1 MPKTVINANSESLS
15 NYLRKIWLN
24 RSLILT
30 LAKRDLKI
38 KYAQTFLG
46 LVWTIVQPLTAVIV
60 FTLFFTGVLNF
71 ELDYPYILFVL
82 SGVLMWGLFQYIF
95 SQSSN
100 ALIQNADLIRKIAF
114 PKIILPLSKIL
125 LGLVEFGIGFI
136 MLLIIMIYYQVSF
149 QWKMLALL
157 LVLIP
162 LIMFALG
169 IAFILS
175 AVTLRKRDLF
185 HIVPFIV
192 NFGIWLTPVFYPV
205 NLIPE
210 KFEQFIYVNPI
221 ACSIQLFRWS
231 FFDEALN
238 PSIWMG
244 LCISFIIFILGFY
257 AFKKAEDKIIDII

>member
-1 MPKTVINANSESLS
+1 MPKTIINAKPDSLFS
-15 NYLRKIWLN
+15 YLQKLWLN

-46 LVWTIVQPLTAVIV
+46 LAWTIVQPLTAVIV
-60 FTLFFTGVLNF
+60 FTLFFTGVLDF
-71 ELDYPYILFVL
+71 ELSYPYILFVL
-82 SGVLMWGLFQYIF
+82 SGVLVWGLFQYIF

-136 MLLIIMIYYQVSF
+136 MLIIIMAYYGVPF
-149 QWKMLALL
+149 HWKMLSLFL
-157 LVLIP
+157 ILIP

-169 IAFILS
+169 LAFILS
-175 AVTLRKRDLF
+175 AATLKKRDLF

-205 NLIPE
+205 KLIPE
-210 KFEQFIYVNPI
+210 KFEQFIYINPI
-221 ACSIQLFRWS
+221 ACAIQLFRWS

-244 LCISFIIFILGFY
+244 LCISLLIFILGFY
-257 AFKKAEDKIIDII
+257 AFKNAEDKIIDVI